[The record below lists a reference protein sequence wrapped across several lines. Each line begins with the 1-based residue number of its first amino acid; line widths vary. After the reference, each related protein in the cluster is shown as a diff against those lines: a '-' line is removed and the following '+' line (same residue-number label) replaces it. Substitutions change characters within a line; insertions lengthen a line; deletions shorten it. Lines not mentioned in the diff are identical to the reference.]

1 MRKTEI
7 NRIADKLVDED
18 IFNTEGTLTA
28 EELIFLKENP
38 AFLTKLTDTNY
49 IKKKYILLLFILS
62 VIMMTVAKTIEYTK
76 VISNHEILNN
86 LLTEVLFSISMEIL
100 GATFIAYFLEIL
112 LDKRMKKNN
121 YLLQQ
126 LTDKK
131 INQ

>member
-38 AFLTKLTDTNY
+38 VFLTKLTDTNY

-86 LLTEVLFSISMEIL
+86 LFTEVLFSISMEIL